1 MNIFETSAL
10 ALGRRNLVT
19 GSQIRA
25 TFRWMQL
32 YASAYNSRVTLPE
45 VPKRV
50 SKSMSLLALTSAFR
64 LAIHEPA
71 VFAIGV
77 VCTPPTVL
85 YGLWALVLRLFRLI
99 GA

>member
-10 ALGRRNLVT
+10 ALGRRDLVT

-25 TFRWMQL
+25 TFRWMRL
-32 YASAYNSRVTLPE
+32 YASASNSGVTLPQ

-50 SKSMSLLALTSAFR
+50 SKSLSLLALTSAFR

-71 VFAIGV
+71 VLAIGV
-77 VCTPPTVL
+77 ICTPPTIL
-85 YGLWALVLRLFRLI
+85 YGLWAVVFRLFRLI